1 MMLLNEAQKQTLIN
15 KLKFTLTY
23 LLEVNTNI
31 KDIFDVRVIDSEN
44 NKVRMFDLKLKDNEQ
59 TYMYFKRLC
68 NDEFEVR
75 YTICSESMMVSEE
88 TTMKFTVGEEEGSD
102 DDFEFKFTLEKL
114 FIKVTELEMERQFE
128 KINNSLNDMIKF

>member
-23 LLEVNTNI
+23 LLEVNTDI
-31 KDIFDVRVIDSEN
+31 KDIFDVRVIDNEN
-44 NKVRMFDLKLKDNEQ
+44 NKVRMFELKLKDNEQ
-59 TYMYFKRLC
+59 IHMYFKRLY

-75 YTICSESMMVSEE
+75 YMLCSESMMVSEA

-128 KINNSLNDMIKF
+128 KINNSLNEMIKF

>member
-1 MMLLNEAQKQTLIN
+1 MLLNEAQKQVLVN

-23 LLEVNTNI
+23 LLKVNTNI

-44 NKVRMFDLKLKDNEQ
+44 NKVRMFELKLKDNEKS
-59 TYMYFKRLC
+59 YLYFKRLY

-88 TTMKFTVGEEEGSD
+88 TTLKFIVGEEESRD
-102 DDFEFKFTLEKL
+102 DEFKFTIEKL
-114 FIKVTELEMERQFE
+114 FIAVTEIEMERQFE
-128 KINNSLNDMIKF
+128 KINNSLNEMIKF